1 MSTTRCVGVSFRKY
15 PIPYA
20 MSTRTRTGQSLVF
33 LKIKDNI
40 VLPIRGVSKYKE
52 IHDRDI
58 WEIVIFAL

>member
-1 MSTTRCVGVSFRKY
+1 MYLKNRKKH
-15 PIPYA
+15 PIA
-20 MSTRTRTGQSLVF
+20 KDTIKL
-33 LKIKDNI
+33 LCLKDNI